1 LDQIRHGCARTTEA
15 VRRAIQDSQASVRV
29 PAARYGVGPT
39 TGQKW
44 KKRRS
49 VADMPMG
56 SEGTVI
62 DRVEQ

>member
-1 LDQIRHGCARTTEA
+1 
-15 VRRAIQDSQASVRV
+15 V